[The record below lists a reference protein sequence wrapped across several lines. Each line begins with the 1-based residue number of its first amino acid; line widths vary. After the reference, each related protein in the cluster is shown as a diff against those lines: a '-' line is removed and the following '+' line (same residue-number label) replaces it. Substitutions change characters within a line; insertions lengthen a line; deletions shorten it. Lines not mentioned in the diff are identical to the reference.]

1 MKDVLLRFG
10 PRLEKFVLDELLEDL
25 DALDPHENLLVD
37 GMIDSLG
44 MVRLVAFIEEELNV
58 TVPPEDFVIENFQ
71 TLNIIGGYL
80 KRRIGVNGG

>member
-1 MKDVLLRFG
+1 MLLSFG
-10 PRLEKFVLDELLEDL
+10 PRLEKFVLEELLENL
-25 DALDPHENLLVD
+25 DALDAHENLLVD

>member
-1 MKDVLLRFG
+1 MLLRFG

-25 DALDPHENLLVD
+25 DALDAHENLLVD

-44 MVRLVAFIEEELNV
+44 MVRLVALIEEELNV

-71 TLNIIGGYL
+71 TLKIIGDYL
-80 KRRIGVNGG
+80 QRRIGVDGG